1 MSRSNSGA
9 VCDFEERAEKGA
21 SVGTTETDEA
31 RKDKEEKR
39 MKLCTMWRWRRQQR
53 LSRKRRKWVLRQQVM
68 VKMEEPSTLLHV
80 ETPLT
85 KLLLPLLSGVV
96 HVGHAPPFH
105 LLPPRRLQHSV
116 QSHLQP

>member
-39 MKLCTMWRWRRQQR
+39 MKRCPCRPR
-53 LSRKRRKWVLRQQVM
+53 SAV
-68 VKMEEPSTLLHV
+68 PPPAS
-80 ETPLT
+80 TPLT
-85 KLLLPLLSGVV
+85 TFRAKPPPALALRSTISCLS
-96 HVGHAPPFH
+96 
-105 LLPPRRLQHSV
+105 R
-116 QSHLQP
+116 